1 MSNGFEA
8 DWDWNDVTLVTHAS
22 IDKLHL
28 LRKLVSHWQGLI
40 SVALFVPEIDAS
52 YAHR

>member
-1 MSNGFEA
+1 MSSGFEA

-28 LRKLVSHWQGLI
+28 LRKLVNHWQGLI
-40 SVALFVPEIDAS
+40 SGRFSHFQTIC
-52 YAHR
+52 